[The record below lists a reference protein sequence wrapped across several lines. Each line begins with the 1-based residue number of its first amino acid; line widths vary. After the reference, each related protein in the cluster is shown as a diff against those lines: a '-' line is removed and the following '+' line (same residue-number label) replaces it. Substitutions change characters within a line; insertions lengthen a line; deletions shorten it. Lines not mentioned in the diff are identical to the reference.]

1 MRYKQHE
8 STVIE
13 PDMTPMIDIV
23 FQLIAFFMML
33 TNFEQTQADERVKLP
48 SDQLA
53 RPPITSR
60 EKVLVVNVGFKR
72 DNQGEKIDSTP
83 YVFEGDVETAV
94 LQYGPRLKEE
104 KRVAEALYG
113 PGGHKDMVIEIR
125 ADSETPTGL
134 VQELIKLCQ
143 EAGFEKF
150 SLRAKQL
157 IR

>member
-23 FQLIAFFMML
+23 FQLIAFFMMV
-33 TNFEQTQADERVKLP
+33 TSFEQTQADERVKLP

-53 RPPITSR
+53 RPPVVAR
-60 EKVLVVNVGFKR
+60 DKVLVINIGFNR
-72 DNQGEKIDSTP
+72 DKKGEKTDPDP
-83 YVFEGDVETAV
+83 YIFEGDTKIPILE
-94 LQYGPRLKEE
+94 YGKRLREE

-113 PGGHKDMVIEIR
+113 PGGHKDMIMEIR

-134 VQELIKLCQ
+134 IQDLIKLCQ
-143 EAGFEKF
+143 ESGFEKF

>member
-1 MRYKQHE
+1 MRYKKHE
-8 STVIE
+8 SSVIE

-23 FQLIAFFMML
+23 FQLIAFFMMV

-53 RPPITSR
+53 RPPVVSR
-60 EKVLVVNVGFKR
+60 EKVLVINVGFVR
-72 DNQGEKIDSTP
+72 DKEGEKTDPTA
-83 YVFEGDVETAV
+83 YVFEGDSKTPV
-94 LQYGPRLKEE
+94 LEYGPRLKEE

-113 PGGHKDMVIEIR
+113 PGGHKDMIIEIR
-125 ADSETPTGL
+125 ADAETPTGL
-134 VQELIKLCQ
+134 VQELIKLAQ